1 MNKIK
6 NKLSD
11 KEKIKKQEQYNNVV
25 QAIEDTLSLLEGE
38 QFQLLDLPCTVEHNH
53 LVIYPLEE
61 EQIYYNLKE
70 LDILGLSILENN
82 LISILSEKGIIWKLS
97 FI

>member
-38 QFQLLDLPCTVEHNH
+38 QFQLLGLPCTVEHNH

-61 EQIYYNLKE
+61 QQIYYNLKE

-82 LISILSEKGIIWKLS
+82 LTSILSEKGII
-97 FI
+97 